1 MTVQEI
7 ETQMSSAEVNE
18 WMAYFKI
25 KADIEQEE
33 YDKAKALN
41 DLKRG
46 R

>member
-1 MTVQEI
+1 MTVHEI
-7 ETQMSSAEVNE
+7 ETQMSSAEITE

-25 KADIEQEE
+25 LSDMQEE
-33 YDKAKALN
+33 EMAKAKALN